1 MKLVLIMA
9 LGSTV
14 GSYAETPG
22 EIRAKTSLALAAAA
36 REREYVQS
44 IKATADAGKCFESV
58 IDAEKA
64 SKATGRPLIL
74 WVGMKCE
81 SVPSVRQALSN
92 AIHCHTDSYNGDS
105 SPRIVFKTPDGT
117 SMRLEQKSLIDCPDC
132 SVATVRKLSGIK

>member
-1 MKLVLIMA
+1 MKLVLLMA

-22 EIRAKTSLALAAAA
+22 ELRAKSALALAAAA
-36 REREYVQS
+36 REREYTQA
-44 IKATADAGKCFESV
+44 IKAVADKGKCYESV
-58 IDAEKA
+58 AEAELAAKVTN
-64 SKATGRPLIL
+64 KRLIL

-92 AIHCHTDSYNGDS
+92 AIHCHTDTYNGDS

-132 SVATVRKLSGIK
+132 SVVTIRKLSGIK